1 MNIQPFIR
9 LCDELNLTPE
19 EISQVSAKL
28 MGEATERQVYR
39 EERKAELRQTITE
52 LHPLFQILTAPY
64 FPKQ

>member
-1 MNIQPFIR
+1 M
-9 LCDELNLTPE
+9 NLTPD